1 MKKLIMVVAVAAFAL
16 AGCVTGPNGNQVPD
30 TARIAAV
37 SREAASLG
45 TFEALK
51 ANPGWKAQFE
61 LARVELLTLVAGDTI
76 TAAQLVDVLGR
87 LPVKQL
93 QGDTARIAISA
104 AKILIAGA
112 GWSVVPAEKLNQIR
126 PIALAIAEGI
136 QQGEIQAEPAFE
148 PSPAT
153 EGPAE

>member
-1 MKKLIMVVAVAAFAL
+1 MKKLIAVVAVAAFAL

-37 SREAASLG
+37 SREAAALG
-45 TFEALK
+45 TYEALK

-61 LARVELLTLVAGDTI
+61 LARVELLDVVAGDTI
-76 TAAQLVDVLGR
+76 TAAQLVSVLGR